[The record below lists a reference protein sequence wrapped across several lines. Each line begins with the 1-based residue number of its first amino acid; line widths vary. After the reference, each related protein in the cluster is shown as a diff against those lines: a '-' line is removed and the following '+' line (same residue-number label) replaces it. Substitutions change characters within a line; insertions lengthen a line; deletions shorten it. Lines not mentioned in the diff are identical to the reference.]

1 MGLAKDERQALSD
14 LFEQLGPD
22 APTLCEGWQTR
33 DLAAHLV
40 VREHRPDAMPGIV
53 VPALAGHTQKVQ
65 DGVAARPWD
74 DLVGQV
80 RRGPSRFWPTSIG
93 PVDEATNSAEF
104 LVHHED
110 VRRAQPDWA
119 PRPADPS
126 RDSAAW
132 RLATRTAKLNLRK
145 SPVGVVLRTPDGQS
159 ASVKSGTPVVT
170 VVGEP
175 VELLL
180 FVFGRDAVQVSY
192 EGDDAAVAQLKGAK
206 RGL

>member
-1 MGLAKDERQALSD
+1 MGLAKDERHALSD
-14 LFEQLGPD
+14 LFEELGPD
-22 APTLCEGWQTR
+22 EPTLCEGWKTR

-53 VPALAGHTQKVQ
+53 IPALAGYTQRVQ
-65 DGVAARPWD
+65 DDVAARSWPE
-74 DLVGQV
+74 LVDQV
-80 RRGPSRFWPTSIG
+80 RRGPSRWWPTSPG
-93 PVDEATNSAEF
+93 KVDELVNSAEF

-110 VRRAQPDWA
+110 VRRAQPGWE

-126 RDSAAW
+126 RDAAVW
-132 RLATRTAKLNLRK
+132 RLIPRIAKLNLRK
-145 SPVGVVLRTPDGQS
+145 SPVGVLLRTPGGET

-170 VVGEP
+170 VIGEP

-180 FVFGRDAVQVSY
+180 FIFGRDAVRLEF
-192 EGDDAAVAQLKGAK
+192 EGDAAAIERLKNTP